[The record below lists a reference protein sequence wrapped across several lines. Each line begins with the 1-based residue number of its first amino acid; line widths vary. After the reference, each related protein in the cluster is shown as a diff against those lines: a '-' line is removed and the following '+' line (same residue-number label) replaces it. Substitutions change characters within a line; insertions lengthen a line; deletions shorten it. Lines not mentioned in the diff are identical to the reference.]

1 MYEHDTVTTRTPGD
15 GTAPAATSGFRQAVS
30 RAQDPERA
38 AAELHDALV
47 GPDTEL
53 VILFCSSRY
62 DFAALGRAIRKRFA
76 GIAVIGV
83 TAAGEITPQGYIEG
97 SIAGLAM
104 PASAATVVTRR
115 LDDLSGFRMQDGS
128 TAAAAL
134 VDELEARSPGMGS
147 DNTFALLLIDSL
159 KTGEERVVAAIGA
172 ALGGIPLV
180 GGSAADDRSFQR
192 TRIFHD
198 GAFRR
203 DAAVIALIRTRHPFR
218 TFSTHHFEC
227 GDAKAVI
234 TAADPNRRMVYEIN
248 AEPAAREYA
257 RLCGIPDRDI
267 NSDTF
272 IRHPMLVKI
281 GENYYVR
288 GIETVND
295 DGSLHFACAI
305 DSGIVVTFGR
315 PTDMYREL
323 EALFDDLRRD
333 LGPPELVIGCDCW
346 GRKYEME
353 QMQLTRRISDLMTAN
368 KTIGF
373 ATFGEQIN
381 SLHVNH
387 SFTGVALGSVPRDDT
402 AG

>member
-1 MYEHDTVTTRTPGD
+1 MYEHSTPTTNPPGQSAAA
-15 GTAPAATSGFRQAVS
+15 APASEFRQAVTLA
-30 RAQDPERA
+30 RDPTRA
-38 AAELHDALV
+38 AQELYDGLV
-47 GPDTEL
+47 GPTTEL
-53 VILFCSSRY
+53 VVLFCSSRH
-62 DFAALGRAIRKRFA
+62 DFAALGAALKRRFA
-76 GIAVIGV
+76 GIPVIGT
-83 TAAGEITPQGYIEG
+83 TASGEITPKGYIEG

-104 PASAATVVTRR
+104 TARDASVVSRR

-134 VDELEARSPGMGS
+134 VEELEAKSPGVS
-147 DNTFALLLIDSL
+147 SENTFALLLIDSL
-159 KTGEERVVAAIGA
+159 RTGEERVVAAIGA
-172 ALGGIPLV
+172 ALGGIPLI
-180 GGSAADDRSFQR
+180 GGSAADDRSFQH
-192 TRIFHD
+192 THVFHD

-203 DAAVIALIRTRHPFR
+203 DAAVITLIRTRHPFR

-234 TAADPNRRMVYEIN
+234 TAADPNRRLVFEIN

-257 RLCGIPDRDI
+257 RLCGIHDRDI

-305 DSGIVVTFGR
+305 DSGIVVTFGK

-323 EALFDDLRRD
+323 KALFDDLKRD
-333 LGPPELVIGCDCW
+333 LGPLALVIGCDCW

-353 QMQLTRRISDLMTAN
+353 QMQLAGRISKLMMAN
-368 KTIGF
+368 NAIGF

-387 SFTGVALGSVPRDDT
+387 SFTGIALGSVARDGAPR
-402 AG
+402 